1 VAEYF
6 LPNNLT
12 FTQAWKAA
20 GRAMP
25 QEAQTLGLLY
35 RPVLLAQASTRFF
48 NRKYNLD
55 YEMHTTALVDTPDR
69 RGVVRWDEHQFAP
82 VEPRGLDRQPD
93 PRASFVAPE
102 APLTDAR
109 VVKSLET
116 DFQDWVYRSSQVTV
130 RANDAL
136 QVYAGPE
143 VSAAEFRT
151 LCAEAARKARDE
163 AYKKIGD
170 QYDKKIVA
178 LQVKLE
184 RETRELSEDETE
196 LSQRKMEE
204 LGTHAENV
212 FGLFSK
218 RSRSTRRLSS
228 SLGKRRMTEQAKA
241 DVEESLDAIADMKK
255 QVAALEKEKE
265 RELEAINDQWG
276 EIANQS
282 TDIPVTPYKKD
293 VMLDVFGVAWMPY
306 HVVRVGDQTVEL
318 PGYGSV

>member
-1 VAEYF
+1 
-6 LPNNLT
+6 
-12 FTQAWKAA
+12 
-20 GRAMP
+20 M
-25 QEAQTLGLLY
+25 
-35 RPVLLAQASTRFF
+35 
-48 NRKYNLD
+48 
-55 YEMHTTALVDTPDR
+55 
-69 RGVVRWDEHQFAP
+69 
-82 VEPRGLDRQPD
+82 
-93 PRASFVAPE
+93 
-102 APLTDAR
+102 
-109 VVKSLET
+109 

-151 LCAEAARKARDE
+151 LCAEAARKGRDDE
-163 AYKKIGD
+163 IEKVGG

-255 QVAALEKEKE
+255 QVAVLEKEKE
-265 RELEAINDQWG
+265 RELEVINDHWG

-293 VMLDVFGVAWMPY
+293 VMIDVFGVAWMPY
-306 HVVRVGDQTVEL
+306 HVVRVDDQTVEL

>member
-1 VAEYF
+1 
-6 LPNNLT
+6 
-12 FTQAWKAA
+12 
-20 GRAMP
+20 
-25 QEAQTLGLLY
+25 
-35 RPVLLAQASTRFF
+35 
-48 NRKYNLD
+48 
-55 YEMHTTALVDTPDR
+55 
-69 RGVVRWDEHQFAP
+69 
-82 VEPRGLDRQPD
+82 
-93 PRASFVAPE
+93 
-102 APLTDAR
+102 
-109 VVKSLET
+109 
-116 DFQDWVYRSSQVTV
+116 
-130 RANDAL
+130 
-136 QVYAGPE
+136 
-143 VSAAEFRT
+143 
-151 LCAEAARKARDE
+151 
-163 AYKKIGD
+163 
-170 QYDKKIVA
+170 
-178 LQVKLE
+178 
-184 RETRELSEDETE
+184 
-196 LSQRKMEE
+196 MEE

-293 VMLDVFGVAWMPY
+293 VMIDVFGVAWMPY